1 MKSLFIN
8 LIFIAFLP
16 LNTHAQLWE
25 HFYGKPDS
33 YEFSNFMIETYD
45 KGILTGGT
53 TSSILNYDSH
63 TWLVKLD
70 RNGDSLWSKT
80 LKSNYPNRVHSIVNT
95 ADGGIAGCG
104 SIYIDSSAWLS
115 KPFAFKLDACGELEW
130 CTYFETDRILSWAQS
145 IVVTDDNS
153 FLITLNSY
161 GDYDTENTFLA
172 KLDTNGWQ
180 LWAKPVINP
189 DIYTDVANPYSETLL
204 ETKAGNYLLSGKGFW
219 RHNPADSVYWLR
231 PFYALYDEAGNEQWI
246 TPFGIA
252 DSLLGRGYGCTEMEN
267 GHFLCAA
274 RRYFYSGSLQH
285 GFIIELDGDGNTL
298 NYRSVEPGEIDE
310 NCHSMFFLQIEQLG
324 DALVLAMPYLPD
336 PNSEDYPSVL
346 SLGMDVFNEELP
358 LLNLRAFEDKWGMQH
373 IITKTNDNKVISIKT
388 QQDQSAASYTDLY
401 LLKMNTMLA
410 TDSIRP
416 DNSIYDS
423 LCPHPISH
431 GEVFFDN
438 WHIIP
443 GVNELSNPSQN
454 PQLNKLTF
462 RVQPNP
468 GKDRISLQ
476 FDKINGSGQIVI
488 NIYSTHGSLLIN
500 LPNYRPGSSS
510 IDVSSLPKGIYVIQ
524 VLKQGYAPG
533 TQKFIKY

>member
-1 MKSLFIN
+1 M
-8 LIFIAFLP
+8 P
-16 LNTHAQLWE
+16 LYTQAQLWE
-25 HFYGKPDS
+25 HYYGKPNPS
-33 YEFSNFMIETYD
+33 SSEFSSFLIETYD
-45 KGILTGGT
+45 KGIITGGT
-53 TSSILNYDSH
+53 SRVLYADSH
-63 TWLVKLD
+63 TWLIKLD

-80 LKSNYPNRVHSIVNT
+80 IKSNYTNQVHSIVNT
-95 ADGGIAGCG
+95 VDGGIAGCG

-130 CTYFETDRILSWAQS
+130 CTYFETDRLLPWAQN
-145 IVVTDDNS
+145 IVVTDDSS

-172 KLDTNGWQ
+172 KLDANGQQ

-189 DIYTDVANPYSETLL
+189 DIYTDVAVPYSQTLL
-204 ETKAGNYLLSGKGFW
+204 KTKAGNYLLSGKGYW
-219 RHNPADSVYWLR
+219 RYKPEDSVYWLR

-252 DSLLGRGYGCTEMEN
+252 DSLLGKGYACIEMEN
-267 GHFLCAA
+267 GHFFCAA
-274 RRYFYSGSLQH
+274 RHLFYGSNIQH
-285 GFIIELDGDGNTL
+285 GFIIELDNDGNVL
-298 NYRSVEPGEIDE
+298 NHRSVEPNEIDE
-310 NCHSMFFLQIEQLG
+310 NCNSMFFKDIEQLG
-324 DALVLAMPYLPD
+324 DTLVLAMPYLPN
-336 PNSEDYPSVL
+336 PNYEGYPSVL

-358 LLNLRAFEDKWGMQH
+358 LLNLRAFEDKWGMLH
-373 IITKTNDNKVISIKT
+373 IITKTSDNKVISIKT

-401 LLKMNTMLA
+401 LLKMNAMLA

-431 GEVFFDN
+431 GEVFLDN

-443 GVNELSNPSQN
+443 GINELSNPSQN
-454 PQLNKLTF
+454 LRPNKLTF

-468 GKDRISLQ
+468 GKGRINLQ
-476 FDKINGSGQIVI
+476 FDKINESGQIDI
-488 NIYSTHGSLLIN
+488 YIYSTHGSLLIN
-500 LPNYRPGSSS
+500 LPNYNPGSS
-510 IDVSSLPKGIYVIQ
+510 IDVTSLPKGVYIIQ

-533 TQKFIKY
+533 TQKMIKY